1 MEITIDIVNRTYEQ
15 IKEMCDFNGIAVER
29 YVLDCVLDNF
39 NIMKYGDLNE
49 KFKPKEEV
57 KAIVKETPKIE
68 EEKPKTKVGR
78 PRKVQVEEEVKP
90 IVEEIKKELTE
101 EIINPKQTLVKKE
114 EVVNT
119 TDSKL
124 EKKLIRTRKLS
135 VK

>member
-78 PRKVQVEEEVKP
+78 PRKVQVEEEKP

-124 EKKLIRTRKLS
+124 EKKLIRTRKLN